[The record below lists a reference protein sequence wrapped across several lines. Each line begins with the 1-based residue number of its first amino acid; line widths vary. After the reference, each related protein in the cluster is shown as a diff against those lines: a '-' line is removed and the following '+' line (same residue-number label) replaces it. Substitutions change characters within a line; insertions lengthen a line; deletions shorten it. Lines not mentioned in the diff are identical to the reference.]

1 MFIKIALSALLS
13 VSSISFAG
21 EIQGNAA
28 HLGSDGSSPKSSTSM
43 ANVVSAMKSE
53 TPSAGSWLHLESK
66 TDGTTKWRTN
76 VRFDNAPSQTLE
88 YVVNCQDRSVALSSF
103 GVQTDTGTKVFSY
116 DNRLNFYKPTMA
128 IDSNLVASTCNNRV
142 AMNDTVR
149 SE

>member
-13 VSSISFAG
+13 ISSISFAS
-21 EIQGNAA
+21 ETQSNAA
-28 HLGSDGSSPKSSTSM
+28 FGSDGSSPKSSTSM
-43 ANVVSAMKSE
+43 ANVVSATKSG
-53 TPSAGSWLHLESK
+53 TSVGSWLQLESK

-149 SE
+149 AE

>member
-1 MFIKIALSALLS
+1 MFIKIVLSTLLS

-21 EIQGNAA
+21 EIQSNAA
-28 HLGSDGSSPKSSTSM
+28 PLGSDGSSPKSSTSM
-43 ANVVSAMKSE
+43 GNVVSATKSV
-53 TPSAGSWLHLESK
+53 TSVGSWLHLESK

-128 IDSNLVASTCNNRV
+128 IDSNLVASTCNIRV

-149 SE
+149 AE